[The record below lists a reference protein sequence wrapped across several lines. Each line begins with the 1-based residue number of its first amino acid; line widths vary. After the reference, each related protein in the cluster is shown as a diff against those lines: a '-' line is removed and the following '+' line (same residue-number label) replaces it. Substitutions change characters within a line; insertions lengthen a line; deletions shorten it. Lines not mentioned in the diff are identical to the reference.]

1 MQVNQAQTAKN
12 VMEWLVAEEIERRRK
27 PLSPKIANGINWVEV
42 ATYALN
48 HLPPLYACTEE
59 GWNYQKQRGKDELSE
74 QISTAVS
81 QAVTVVQ
88 QDPIRRSTPLVEE

>member
-12 VMEWLVAEEIERRRK
+12 VMEWLVAEEIERRIK
-27 PLSPKIANGINWVEV
+27 PLSPKIANSINWVEV

>member
-1 MQVNQAQTAKN
+1 MQVNQAQTSKN
-12 VMEWLVAEEIERRRK
+12 VMEWLVAEEIERRIK

-59 GWNYQKQRGKDELSE
+59 GWKYQQQRGREELSE